1 MRHQDAAREQIS
13 GEKMSVDTAGAARG
27 AAAKTGGYRYAVPRL
42 PRPLAR
48 RPRLWERLASA
59 VPLVVV
65 RGPVGIGKS
74 TLAAQWFACLPEDVD
89 AAWVTLDEEVHSAT
103 RLWEEIGRAL
113 AVAGVVPPFA
123 DGAASRRAIRRAV
136 QAWQAPLVVVVERY
150 EQIRDSEADRGIAD
164 LLRSCPNLRV
174 VVCARDDMRLRDACR
189 LQGIESDVIG
199 VRELLLTR
207 DETQALF
214 ESFGLVLAPQQLDDL
229 HRETGGWPAILWAI
243 GDALAHE
250 PSPWTQP
257 VDEVVREHA
266 HDWVRNQVLSAL
278 APLGISER
286 VFRFTVLE
294 QFDDEV
300 ARFVNGGAN
309 PRTVIDCLVSH
320 GLLMPIATGT
330 QRSYAWPRLVR
341 SAMLSLFATE
351 MPHACR
357 TLESDLA
364 GWYLDR
370 GDYPRALSHA
380 LSGGDL
386 GRAAATVEEGWLA
399 LVAGHQEA
407 LAAFFDALPAA
418 DLARRRKLR
427 TVKELSGALPGAPVS
442 APGRAVLGRT
452 ELELIGRSSDPR
464 SALDDGLLALLSLRL
479 KGNPAQAREVA
490 ARLTAIAASARLT
503 QPEDVDDL
511 LCPVFKEAGVV
522 QLLAGETRT
531 AAESLRSAFETS
543 AGCVVP
549 GASTGISAVLGL
561 TLAVEGDFVS
571 SDEWVAQY
579 AAEACES
586 PGAELLGSRLVH
598 TARAL
603 LSAERLDRCQ
613 TYEALEQED
622 RSVTP
627 PSDLWFYSLF
637 ARAQADLLWGDRIGM
652 LHQLSAARARRAH
665 GLEPGSFSEAL
676 LVSLEVDL
684 LLSLRATSRAGALLA
699 TVTSEQPLVDLARA
713 RLALAIGDHRA
724 AQRIA
729 GGRRWDEGCS
739 RRVRADL
746 KMTYAIALLADGRT
760 EVALPELTR
769 LLMLADSGIYRPFA
783 LVPRDLLIEAADVVP
798 AMGRIIEVLDASGI
812 GDILPRQVEF
822 VELTPREEVVLAAL
836 ATDRSLE
843 EIARTLYV
851 SLNTVKS
858 QTRSL
863 YRKLG
868 VRSREEAVQSAA
880 ARGMLLPAAD
890 AAGG

>member
-1 MRHQDAAREQIS
+1 MDTVGAGRGVTAR
-13 GEKMSVDTAGAARG
+13 K
-27 AAAKTGGYRYAVPRL
+27 GGYRYAVPRL

-65 RGPVGIGKS
+65 RGPAGTGKS
-74 TLAAQWFACLPEDVD
+74 TLVAQWFACIPEDVD
-89 AAWVTLDEEVHSAT
+89 GAWVTLDEEVHSAT

-113 AVAGVVPPFA
+113 AVAGVVPSFE
-123 DGAASRRAIRRAV
+123 DGAASRRAIRRAI

-150 EQIRDSEADRGIAD
+150 EQIRDSEADRGIAE

-174 VVCARDDMRLRDACR
+174 VVCARDDTQLREACR
-189 LQGIESDVIG
+189 LQGVESDVIG
-199 VRELLLTR
+199 VHELLLTR
-207 DETQALF
+207 EETQALF
-214 ESFGLVLAPQQLDDL
+214 ESFGLALASQQLDDL

-266 HDWVRNQVLSAL
+266 HDWVRNQVLGAL

-300 ARFVNGGAN
+300 ARFVNGGVN
-309 PRTVIDCLVSH
+309 PRAVIDCLVSH
-320 GLLMPIATGT
+320 GLLMPTVTGT
-330 QRSYAWPRLVR
+330 RRSYAWPRLVR

-351 MPHACR
+351 MPHAFR
-357 TLESDLA
+357 TLENDLA
-364 GWYLDR
+364 GWFLDR
-370 GDYPRALSHA
+370 GDYPRALSHSLA
-380 LSGGDL
+380 GGDL
-386 GRAAATVEEGWLA
+386 GRASATVEEGWLA
-399 LVAGHQEA
+399 LLAGHQDVLE
-407 LAAFFDALPAA
+407 AFFESLPAA

-427 TVKELSGALPGAPVS
+427 TIRELSVSLPGAAGS
-442 APGRAVLGRT
+442 EPGPRAVLGRT
-452 ELELIGRSSDPR
+452 ELELIGRSTDPR
-464 SALDDGLLALLSLRL
+464 SALDEGLLALLSLRL
-479 KGNPAQAREVA
+479 KGHPAQAREVA
-490 ARLTAIAASARLT
+490 LRLTSIAAAART
-503 QPEDVDDL
+503 SHPDEVEDL

-522 QLLAGETRT
+522 HLLAGETQE
-531 AAESLRSAFETS
+531 AAGALKSAYETS

-549 GASTGISAVLGL
+549 GARAGISAVLGL
-561 TLAVEGDFVS
+561 TFAVEGDFAS
-571 SDEWVAQY
+571 GEEWVLQHE
-579 AAEACES
+579 AEACDS
-586 PGAELLGSRLVH
+586 PGTELLGSRLAH
-598 TARAL
+598 SAQAL
-603 LSAERLDRCQ
+603 LAAERLDRCD
-613 TYEALEQED
+613 TYEALERER
-622 RSVTP
+622 RSTTP
-627 PSDLWFYSLF
+627 PSDLWFYSLY
-637 ARAQADLLWGDRIGM
+637 ARGQADLLWGDRIGM
-652 LHQLSAARARRAH
+652 LHQLSAERARRAH
-665 GLEPGSFSEAL
+665 GLEAGSFSEAL

-699 TVTSEQPLVDLARA
+699 TMTSEQPLVDLARA
-713 RLALAIGDHRA
+713 RLALAMGDDRA

-746 KMTYAIALLADGRT
+746 KVTYAAALLADGRT

-769 LLMLADSGIYRPFA
+769 LLTLADSGVYRPFA
-783 LVPRDLLIEAADVVP
+783 LVPRDLLIEATGVVP
-798 AMGRIIEVLDASGI
+798 AMGRIIDALDASDI

-851 SLNTVKS
+851 SVNTVKT

-880 ARGMLLPAAD
+880 VRGMLPPAAD
-890 AAGG
+890 AAGPG

>member
-1 MRHQDAAREQIS
+1 MAAT
-13 GEKMSVDTAGAARG
+13 K
-27 AAAKTGGYRYAVPRL
+27 GGYRYAVPRL

-48 RPRLWERLASA
+48 RPRLSERLASA

-74 TLAAQWFACLPEDVD
+74 TLVAQWFACIPEDLD

-113 AVAGVVPPFA
+113 AVAGVVTPFG
-123 DGAASRRAIRRAV
+123 DGGTSRRAIRHAV

-150 EQIRDSEADRGIAD
+150 EQIRDSEADRGIAE

-174 VVCARDDMRLRDACR
+174 VVCARDDMRLREACR
-189 LQGIESDVIG
+189 LQGVESDVIG
-199 VRELLLTR
+199 VRDLLLTR

-214 ESFGLVLAPQQLDDL
+214 ESFGLVLDRQQLDDL

-278 APLGISER
+278 APVGISER

-294 QFDDEV
+294 QFDDDV
-300 ARFVNGGAN
+300 ARFVNGGVN
-309 PRTVIDCLVSH
+309 PRSVIDCLVSH
-320 GLLMPIATGT
+320 GLLMPTPVGT
-330 QRSYAWPRLVR
+330 RRSYAWPRLVR

-351 MPHACR
+351 MPHARR
-357 TLESDLA
+357 TLEKDLA
-364 GWYLDR
+364 GWFLER
-370 GDYPRALSHA
+370 GDHARALTHA
-380 LSGGDL
+380 LAGGDL
-386 GRAAATVEEGWLA
+386 GRAAAAVEDGWLA
-399 LVAGHQEA
+399 LLAGHHQA
-407 LAAFFDALPAA
+407 LEAFFESLPAA

-427 TVKELSGALPGAPVS
+427 TIKELSVSLLGAPAGS
-442 APGRAVLGRT
+442 QGTREVLGRT
-452 ELELIGRSSDPR
+452 ELELIGRSTDAR
-464 SALDDGLLALLSLRL
+464 TALDDGLLALLSLRL
-479 KGNPAQAREVA
+479 KGDPAQAREVA
-490 ARLTAIAASARLT
+490 LRLTSIATAART
-503 QPEDVDDL
+503 AHPDEVDDL

-522 QLLAGETRT
+522 HLLAGETQK
-531 AAESLRSAFETS
+531 ASDSLLSAYETS
-543 AGCVVP
+543 AECVVP
-549 GASTGISAVLGL
+549 GARTGISAVLGL
-561 TLAVEGDFVS
+561 TFAVEGDFAAG
-571 SDEWVAQY
+571 DEWIAQHG
-579 AAEACES
+579 AEACES
-586 PGAELLGSRLVH
+586 PGTELLGSRLAH
-598 TARAL
+598 TAQAL
-603 LSAERLDRCQ
+603 LAAERLDRCGA
-613 TYEALEQED
+613 YEALERES
-622 RSVTP
+622 RSATP
-627 PSDLWFYSLF
+627 PSDLWFYDLF
-637 ARAQADLLWGDRIGM
+637 ARAQTELLWGDRIGV
-652 LHQLSAARARRAH
+652 LHQLSAERARRAH
-665 GLEPGSFSEAL
+665 GLEPGSFAEAL

-713 RLALAIGDHRA
+713 RLALAIGDHAA
-724 AQRIA
+724 AQRVA
-729 GGRRWDEGCS
+729 GGRRWDESCS

-746 KMTYAIALLADGRT
+746 KLTYAAALLADGRT
-760 EVALPELTR
+760 AVAVPELTR
-769 LLMLADSGIYRPFA
+769 LLTLADSGVYRPFA
-783 LVPRDLLIEAADVVP
+783 LVPRDLLVEAADVVP
-798 AMGRIIEVLDASGI
+798 AMGRVIDVLDASGI
-812 GDILPRQVEF
+812 GDVLPRQVEF

-851 SLNTVKS
+851 SVNTVKT

-880 ARGMLLPAAD
+880 VRGMLPPAGD
-890 AAGG
+890 AAGGPG